1 MKTCHILYII
11 IIGLLLL
18 YLLNKQRIS
27 GEINTKLYNPFIITK
42 NQERQISSDYN
53 NQKLKNI
60 DDKKWISDDLLIKRC
75 YNLCQSNY
83 LDDYNNCINNC
94 QYFQYF

>member
-1 MKTCHILYII
+1 MKTFHILYII

-18 YLLNKQRIS
+18 YLLNKQRIL
-27 GEINTKLYNPFIITK
+27 GEINAKLYNPFIITK

-60 DDKKWISDDLLIKRC
+60 DDKK
-75 YNLCQSNY
+75 
-83 LDDYNNCINNC
+83 
-94 QYFQYF
+94 